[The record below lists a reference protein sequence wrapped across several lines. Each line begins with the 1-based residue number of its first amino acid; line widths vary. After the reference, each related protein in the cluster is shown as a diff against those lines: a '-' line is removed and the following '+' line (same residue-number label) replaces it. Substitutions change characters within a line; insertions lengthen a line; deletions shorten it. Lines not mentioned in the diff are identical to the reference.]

1 MPAGCRSVTAGV
13 DISESRGA
21 LAVPTVEANGIRIN
35 YETQGEGEPLVLIP
49 YLAADQACYAFQVAE
64 YAKHFT
70 CYTVDLRG
78 AGLSDKPE
86 GDYTTELFA
95 DDVAGFMDAVG
106 MGPAHIGGL
115 SLGAAT
121 AMWLAAKYPERV
133 RSLSLHSAWPKT
145 DPFLRVVVHS
155 WRTAAQALGNVT
167 EVMIQ
172 SIFPWCFTPELYAT
186 RPDYIDSLAEFVRGR
201 PMPPLDAFMR
211 QSSAVLNHDA
221 TPVLTEIVA
230 PTLITLGRFD
240 LLTSIRFAHSMAD
253 AIKDT
258 EMVVFDRSSHAPIY
272 EQVEEFNQRT
282 LAFLTE
288 HGSTVK

>member
-1 MPAGCRSVTAGV
+1 MPRGGRSVTAGV
-13 DISESRGA
+13 DISHREE
-21 LAVPTVEANGIRIN
+21 LAMPKVEANGIRIN
-35 YETQGEGEPLVLIP
+35 YEIQGEGEPLVLIP
-49 YLAADQACYAFQVAE
+49 YLAADQACYAFQVSE
-64 YAKHFT
+64 YAKHFS

-78 AGLSDKPE
+78 AGLSDKPG

-95 DDVAGFMDAVG
+95 DDVAAFMDAVG
-106 MGPAHIGGL
+106 IGPAHIGGL

-121 AMWLAAKYPERV
+121 GMWLAAKYPERV
-133 RSLSLHSAWPKT
+133 KSLSLHSAWPKT
-145 DPFLRVVVHS
+145 DPFLRVVVDG
-155 WRTAAQALGNVT
+155 WRLAAQALGSVT
-167 EVMIQ
+167 EVVIE

-186 RPDYIDSLAEFVRGR
+186 RPEHIESLAEFVRGR
-201 PMPPLDAFMR
+201 PMPPVDAFMR

-230 PTLITLGRFD
+230 PTLITFERFD
-240 LLTSIRFAHSMAD
+240 QLTSSRFANTMAV

-258 EMVVFDRSSHAPIY
+258 EVVVFDGSSHAPIY

-288 HGSTVK
+288 HRS